1 MKHQN
6 IIELLIQNNQQFMD
20 RTGKDFFA
28 DYQEG
33 QAPLI
38 TLVCCS
44 DSRVQSEALL
54 DSSFNKIFTIRNIGN
69 QIYSNEG
76 SVDYGILHLK
86 TPILLILGHTDCGA
100 IKAFRAGYAK
110 EPDSIKAE
118 LDHLIPV
125 IDTEDNLNS
134 CIYHNIDYQV
144 EIALEKYGEQVQNNE
159 LLIVGAMYD
168 FKNEFEQSF
177 GKLIIHSLNGERND
191 LI

>member
-1 MKHQN
+1 MKYQN
-6 IIELLIQNNQQFMD
+6 IIDLLIQNNQQFMD
-20 RTGKDFFA
+20 RIGKDFHAEF
-28 DYQEG
+28 QNG
-33 QAPLI
+33 QSPMI

-44 DSRVQSEALL
+44 DSRVQSNALL
-54 DSSFNKIFTIRNIGN
+54 DNSFNKIFTIRNIGN

-100 IKAFRAGYAK
+100 IKAYRGGYAN

-125 IDTEDNLNS
+125 INAEDNLNT

-144 EIALEKYGEQVQNNE
+144 KIAMEKYGEQVLNNE

-168 FKNEFEQSF
+168 FKNEFEQGF
-177 GKLIIHSLNGERND
+177 GKLIIHSLNGEKND
-191 LI
+191 

>member
-6 IIELLIQNNQQFMD
+6 IIDLLIQNNQQFMD

-28 DYQEG
+28 EFQEG

-86 TPILLILGHTDCGA
+86 TPILLILGHSDCGA
-100 IKAFRAGYAK
+100 IKAFRGGYAG

-118 LDHLIPV
+118 LNHLIPA
-125 IDTEDNLNS
+125 INAEENLNT
-134 CIYHNIDYQV
+134 CIKRNIDYQV
-144 EIALEKYGEQVQNNE
+144 EIAIEKYSEQLANND
-159 LLIVGAMYD
+159 LLIVGAIFD
-168 FKNEFEQSF
+168 FWNEFEQGY
-177 GKLIIHSLNGERND
+177 GKLIIHSLNGEKV
-191 LI
+191 I